1 MKTKSIFLLLTV
13 ALSLFACN
21 EEYPELEDGMYAE
34 FNTSLG
40 PVVAELYFEETPMT
54 VASFVTLAEGNSKL
68 ADSTYKGKKYYDGL
82 VFHRVIEGFMI
93 QGGDPTGTGSGGPGY
108 KYPDEFV
115 DTLSHD
121 SKGVLSMANAGPG
134 TNGSQF
140 FITLAPVN
148 QLDGKHTVFGKIVK
162 GQDVVDSIGKV
173 ETGPRDKPVKDVVMN
188 EVNIIRK
195 GKAAKDFD
203 APKEFEGKLA
213 DLEAEKEAEQKRVQD
228 MADAK
233 VAEFKELEAKAD
245 SLSSGLKIYFTKKG
259 EGEKPKTGQEVKVD
273 YEGYFADGSIFD
285 TNKKE
290 LAQDYGIYDHRRD
303 TQGMYSPMTMV
314 YGPDAPMIPG
324 FKEGVQQ
331 MSIGDEA
338 VIFIPS
344 HLGYGERGYGRAIPP
359 NSDLIFKIELVEMA
373 NGSQTD
379 SQ

>member
-54 VASFVTLAEGNSKL
+54 VASFVSLAEGKSKMV
-68 ADSTYKGKKYYDGL
+68 DSTYKDKKYYDGL
-82 VFHRVIEGFMI
+82 IFHRIIDGFMI

-108 KYPDEFV
+108 KYPDEFI

-140 FITLAPVN
+140 FITLAPVK
-148 QLDGKHTVFGKIVK
+148 QLDGKHTVFGRIVK

-228 MADAK
+228 MAQAK
-233 VAEFKELEAKAD
+233 VDEFEELEAKAD

-259 EGEKPKTGQEVKVD
+259 EGEKPKNGQKVKVD
-273 YEGYFADGSIFD
+273 YEGYFEDGSIFD

-290 LAQDYGIYDHRRD
+290 LAEDYGIYDHRRD
-303 TQGMYSPMTMV
+303 TQGMYNPMPMV

-324 FKEGVQQ
+324 FKEGIQQ

-359 NSDLIFKIELVEMA
+359 NTDLIFKIELVGMA

>member
-34 FNTSLG
+34 FNTSMG
-40 PVVAELYFEETPMT
+40 PIVAELYFEETPMT
-54 VASFVTLAEGNSKL
+54 VASFVSLAEGTSKM

-82 VFHRVIEGFMI
+82 VFHRIIDGFMI

-115 DTLSHD
+115 DSLSHD

-140 FITLAPVN
+140 FITLAPVQ
-148 QLDGKHTVFGKIVK
+148 QLDGRHTVFGKIVK

-173 ETGPRDKPVKDVVMN
+173 ETGPRDKPLKDVVMN

-195 GKAAKDFD
+195 GSAAKNFD
-203 APKEFEGKLA
+203 APKVFESELA
-213 DLEAEKEAEQKRVQD
+213 DVEAEKEAEAKRMQE
-228 MADAK
+228 MA
-233 VAEFKELEAKAD
+233 AEKASEFEALESKAD
-245 SLSSGLKIYFTKKG
+245 SLDSGLKIYFENKVD
-259 EGEKPKTGQEVKVD
+259 GEKPKNGQKVKVN
-273 YEGYFADGSIFD
+273 YEGYFADGTVFD

-290 LAQDYGIYDHRRD
+290 LAQEYGIYDHRRD
-303 TQGMYSPMTMV
+303 SQGMYSPMAMV

-324 FKEGVQQ
+324 FKEGIQQ

-338 VIFIPS
+338 VIWIPS
-344 HLGYGERGYGRAIPP
+344 ALGYGERGAGGVIPP
-359 NSDLIFKIELVEMA
+359 NTDLIFRIELVEMA
-373 NGSQTD
+373 NDTK
-379 SQ
+379 

>member
-34 FNTSLG
+34 FNTSMG
-40 PVVAELYFEETPMT
+40 PIVAELYFEETPMT
-54 VASFVTLAEGNSKL
+54 VANFVSLAEGTSKM

-82 VFHRVIEGFMI
+82 VFHRIIDGFMI

-115 DTLSHD
+115 DSLSHD

-140 FITLAPVN
+140 FITLAPVQ
-148 QLDGKHTVFGKIVK
+148 QLDGRHTVFGKIVK

-173 ETGPRDKPVKDVVMN
+173 ETGPRDKPLKDVVMN

-195 GKAAKDFD
+195 GSAAKDFD
-203 APKEFEGKLA
+203 APKVFESELA
-213 DLEAEKEAEQKRVQD
+213 NVEAEKEAEAKRMQE
-228 MADAK
+228 MA
-233 VAEFKELEAKAD
+233 AEKASEFEALEAKAD
-245 SLSSGLKIYFTKKG
+245 SLDSGVKIYFENKAD
-259 EGEKPKTGQEVKVD
+259 GEKPKNGQKVKVN
-273 YEGYFADGSIFD
+273 YEGYFADGTIFD
-285 TNKKE
+285 TNKE
-290 LAQDYGIYDHRRD
+290 EVAREMDIYNEQRAAQNGYG
-303 TQGMYSPMTMV
+303 PMAMV

-324 FKEGVQQ
+324 FKEGIQQ

-338 VIFIPS
+338 VIWIPS
-344 HLGYGERGYGRAIPP
+344 ALGYGERGAGGVIPP
-359 NSDLIFKIELVEMA
+359 NTDLIFRIELVEMA
-373 NGSQTD
+373 ND
-379 SQ
+379 AK